1 MHTMEEL
8 TRACSTEPAPS
19 RLVMIQSSI
28 SVPIYANKMVNYTHY
43 RDSGMLTMI
52 ATCINISVVDLPTK
66 TLCNSPLT
74 ILSW

>member
-19 RLVMIQSSI
+19 RLVMTQSSI

-52 ATCINISVVDLPTK
+52 AIHVLISVLSVYLLK
-66 TLCNSPLT
+66 LFV
-74 ILSW
+74 ILH